1 MHEIVVLALPRVVAF
16 DLAIPAQV
24 FGHADEINRYDFSV
38 CAERPGLV
46 PTTTGFSIEAAR
58 GLDAIGRADT
68 VVVPGFT
75 PDAPL
80 STDILNALRDAH
92 RRGARV
98 VSVCTGAFALAA
110 AGLLDGKRATTHWR
124 NARALQVAYPAVSVD
139 ADVLYIEE
147 ANVATSAGIA
157 AGIDLCLQL
166 VRRDFG
172 EATATSI
179 ARRMVVPPHR
189 EGGQAQFIERP
200 MPETATFAQMC
211 SWAAANLDR
220 DLNVPLLARRAGW
233 APRSFS
239 RRFLAEVGVT
249 PLRWLTAQ
257 RLALARELLESTDLT
272 IEDIAVRC
280 GLGSAANLRTHF
292 HRDTA
297 TTPSR
302 YRRTFSGGAAIQ
314 QRSSQ
319 DS

>member
-1 MHEIVVLALPRVVAF
+1 MHTVVALAIPHVVAF

-24 FGHADEINRYDFSV
+24 FGHSDEVDRYEFTV
-38 CAERPGLV
+38 CAEQPGHV
-46 PTTTGFSIEAAR
+46 PTTTGFSIDAAHGLEAIA
-58 GLDAIGRADT
+58 RADT
-68 VVVPGFT
+68 VVVPGFE
-75 PDAPL
+75 PDAAL
-80 STDILNALRDAH
+80 SGHVLDTLREAH
-92 RRGARV
+92 GRGTRI

-124 NARALQVAYPAVSVD
+124 NAGALQLEYPQITVD

-147 ANVATSAGIA
+147 SNVATSAGIA

-172 EATATSI
+172 EAAAVGI

-200 MPETATFAQMC
+200 IPETATFAQVC
-211 SWAAANLDR
+211 SWARRNLDQE
-220 DLNVPLLARRAGW
+220 LSIPLLAKMAGW
-233 APRSFS
+233 APRTFS
-239 RRFLAEVGVT
+239 RRFQAEVGFT

-257 RLALARELLESTDLT
+257 RLALARELLESTELT

-292 HRDTA
+292 YRDTA

-302 YRRTFSGGAAIQ
+302 YRRTFGGLV
-314 QRSSQ
+314 R
-319 DS
+319 D

>member
-1 MHEIVVLALPRVVAF
+1 MHAVVSLAIPHVVAF

-24 FGHADEINRYDFSV
+24 FGHVDEVDRYEFSV
-38 CAERPGLV
+38 CAEHPGYV
-46 PTTTGFSIEAAR
+46 PTTTGFSVEATH
-58 GLDAIGRADT
+58 GLDAIAWADT
-68 VVVPGFT
+68 VVVPGYV
-75 PDAPL
+75 AEEPL
-80 STDILNALRDAH
+80 STDILEALRDAH
-92 RRGARV
+92 GRGARV

-124 NARALQVAYPAVSVD
+124 NARALQLMYPKVAVD

-172 EATATSI
+172 EATATGI

-200 MPETATFAQMC
+200 IPETATFAQVC
-211 SWAAANLDR
+211 SWAGNNLDQ
-220 DLNVPLLARRAGW
+220 DLSVSVLARRAGW
-233 APRSFS
+233 APRTFS
-239 RRFLAEVGVT
+239 RRFQAEVGVS

-292 HRDTA
+292 FRDTA

-302 YRRTFSGGAAIQ
+302 YRQTFAGRVASRPRPADQ
-314 QRSSQ
+314 
-319 DS
+319 

>member
-1 MHEIVVLALPRVVAF
+1 MHAVVALAIPRVVAF

-24 FGHADEINRYDFSV
+24 FGHADEAGRYEFTV
-38 CAERPGLV
+38 CAQQPGSV
-46 PTTTGFSIEAAR
+46 PTTTGFSIDAAHGLEA
-58 GLDAIGRADT
+58 ITRADT
-68 VVVPGFT
+68 VVVPGFE
-75 PDAPL
+75 PDEPVSA
-80 STDILNALRDAH
+80 DILDALREAH
-92 RRGARV
+92 RRGARI

-124 NARALQVAYPAVSVD
+124 NASALQLEYPKVTVD

-172 EATATSI
+172 EATATGI

-200 MPETATFAQMC
+200 IPETATFAQLC
-211 SWAAANLDR
+211 LWARSNLDR
-220 DLNVPLLARRAGW
+220 DLSVPLLAKKAGW
-233 APRSFS
+233 APRTFS
-239 RRFLAEVGVT
+239 RRFQAELGVT

-257 RLALARELLESTDLT
+257 RLALARELLESTELT

-280 GLGSAANLRTHF
+280 GLGSAVNLRTHF
-292 HRDTA
+292 YRDTA

-302 YRRTFSGGAAIQ
+302 YRQTFSSPGRALPAP
-314 QRSSQ
+314 R
-319 DS
+319 